1 MDMKQKKLDIL
12 LATTQA
18 FLRRGAYIQY
28 DQRSMD
34 RVLQL
39 TPRRRKYL
47 PPEAANSQYT
57 QFLDCSGYTTALYLQ
72 AFNYLLPADL
82 TWHMV
87 DQLEPRVYYYERTH
101 EETAEDFA
109 RIEAEVRAILQPGD
123 LVTYQRQVG
132 SGHIVMYLG
141 NDQYTD
147 CTVPRLQPN
156 SYNYQEGRNNFY
168 DNGGLWVKP
177 VSRLFLQEDTPEAGR
192 ALFADTVTRF
202 AVSRPLDIVG
212 DPTPTAIARLT
223 TAKDLW
229 CAVENSTP
237 GLQQTAPGEEVEY
250 SLIIRNCGQETR
262 ELNITLLA
270 PSGSTLTGQTACP
283 KTIVGG
289 EELQVKFRVRV
300 DESNTAP
307 YLDGP
312 TVIVNELNIF
322 AHRVLLGRGMTQSQW
337 ATVKK
342 ITTDAIS
349 GGKTALAAAAEGYAA
364 IGVQVEPLEK
374 KYAYT
379 HFFLHDSTKSDV
391 LSRWPQEP
399 RRDLAVYSA
408 FGGSAV
414 ITPEMGSMAI
424 GPRTTYFDR
433 SDLLPGDVLVCLED
447 GFGAGAFSA
456 FYDGDSLTGRFDAET
471 VCRSLAGDELDT
483 FLDGLFARYAF
494 LLLRPAQAL

>member
-1 MDMKQKKLDIL
+1 MKQTKLEIL
-12 LATTQA
+12 LATAEA
-18 FLRRGAYIQY
+18 FLRRGSYVQY

-34 RVLQL
+34 RVLEL

-57 QFLDCSGYTTALYLQ
+57 QFLDCSGYTSAVYLQ

-87 DQLEPRVYYYERTH
+87 DQLEPRLYYYERTH
-101 EETAEDFA
+101 KETPEDFA
-109 RIEAEVRAILQPGD
+109 RIEAEIRAILQPGD
-123 LVTYQRQVG
+123 LITYQRQVG

-141 NDQYTD
+141 NEQYTD

-156 SYNYQEGRNNFY
+156 SYNYQDGHNNFY

-202 AVSRPLDIVG
+202 SVSRPLDVVG
-212 DPTPTAIARLT
+212 EPTPAAIARVT

-229 CAVENSTP
+229 CAVENSAP
-237 GLQQTAPGEEVEY
+237 GLRQAAPGGEVEY
-250 SLIIRNCGQETR
+250 RLIIRNCGQEAR
-262 ELNITLLA
+262 SLDICFRA
-270 PSGSTLTGQTACP
+270 PAGCVLTAQDTCP
-283 KTIVGG
+283 KTIAGG

-322 AHRVLLGRGMTQSQW
+322 AHRVLLGRGMTPEQW

-342 ITTDAIS
+342 ITADAIS
-349 GGKTALAAAAEGYAA
+349 IEKTALAAAAEGYAA
-364 IGVQVEPLEK
+364 VGVQVEPLEK
-374 KYAYT
+374 KYTHT
-379 HFFLHDSTKSDV
+379 HFFLHDSTKGDV
-391 LSRWPQEP
+391 LSRCPQVPE
-399 RRDLAVYSA
+399 RDLAVYSA
-408 FGGSAV
+408 FGGKAV
-414 ITPEMGSMAI
+414 ITPEMGSTPV
-424 GPRTTYFDR
+424 GPRTTYFNR
-433 SDLLPGDVLVCLED
+433 ADLLPGDILLCLED
-447 GFGAGAFSA
+447 GLGTDAFSV
-456 FYDGDSLTGRFDAET
+456 FYDGESLTGRFAGETACRCLTGDA
-471 VCRSLAGDELDT
+471 LDA
-483 FLDGLFARYAF
+483 FVDGLFAHYAF
-494 LLLRPAQAL
+494 LLLRPAQGI